1 MSEIKTVLP
10 GGMPAA
16 LANPLGAS
24 ATPQAINSRQSK
36 QISSEKELDKAA
48 SGFEALLL
56 HNMLKEMWESVN
68 SGGGLFGEDS
78 NASQI
83 YHDMFNQTVA
93 DKIAEGKGM
102 GVKEF
107 LKRELHKYQDASKK

>member
-16 LANPLGAS
+16 LAQSGIANARAESTKAS
-24 ATPQAINSRQSK
+24 LK
-36 QISSEKELDKAA
+36 KGISSEKELDKAA

-56 HNMLKEMWESVN
+56 HNMLKEMWESVD
-68 SGGGLFGEDS
+68 SGGALLGEDS

-83 YHDMFNQTVA
+83 YRDMFHQTIA

>member
-1 MSEIKTVLP
+1 MSEIRTLLP
-10 GGMPAA
+10 GSLTKPSVE
-16 LANPLGAS
+16 PSPSAS
-24 ATPQAINSRQSK
+24 RSLRAKSSLEK
-36 QISSEKELDKAA
+36 GISSEAEIDKAA
-48 SGFEALLL
+48 TGFEALLL
-56 HNMLKEMWESVN
+56 HNMLKEMWESVDK
-68 SGGGLFGEDS
+68 GGLLGESS

-83 YHDMFNQTVA
+83 YRDMFHQTIA

>member
-1 MSEIKTVLP
+1 MSEIKTLLP
-10 GGMPAA
+10 GGRPAA
-16 LANPLGAS
+16 LAQSGAS
-24 ATPQAINSRQSK
+24 SARADATKASVK
-36 QISSEKELDKAA
+36 KGISSEKELDKAA

-56 HNMLKEMWESVN
+56 HNMLKEMWESVD
-68 SGGGLFGEDS
+68 SGGSLFGEDS

-83 YHDMFNQTVA
+83 YRDMFNQTIA
-93 DKIAEGKGM
+93 DKISEGKGM